1 VKIERCKLALPQSY
15 DATSAVRRPRESG
28 EEIQRLVKSPSD
40 IILEELGGVEQV
52 IHAACAVESAIRGQS
67 VNPHD
72 LSVQTRAAE
81 IILTGVGAQ
90 LRSVVESADG
100 EKEQECEDREA

>member
-1 VKIERCKLALPQSY
+1 MGYIRGAASKRIWSENS
-15 DATSAVRRPRESG
+15 T
-28 EEIQRLVKSPSD
+28 IMKSPAD
-40 IILEELGGVEQV
+40 TILAELGDVEQV
-52 IHAACAVESAIRGQS
+52 IHAACAVESAIRGQP

-90 LRSVVESADG
+90 LRSVAESG
-100 EKEQECEDREA
+100 NREEEPDVT